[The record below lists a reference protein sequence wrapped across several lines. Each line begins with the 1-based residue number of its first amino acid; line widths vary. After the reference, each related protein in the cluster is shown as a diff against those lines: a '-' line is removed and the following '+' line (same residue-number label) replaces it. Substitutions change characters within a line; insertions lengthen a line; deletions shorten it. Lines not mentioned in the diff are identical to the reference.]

1 MKRSVY
7 FAAAVMVAFVG
18 GDCLAQSNIDHA
30 VNAMANAAASMA
42 QDSPYGSVLASPI
55 RTDADKAR
63 DEARHTTETLAFAEV
78 MPGQTIGDMII
89 GGGYFTRV
97 FSAAVGPTGK
107 VIAWQ
112 PAQFIGFQASYA
124 DAIAAADAMPNVEG
138 VRSPL
143 GVPEFPAG
151 MDLVF
156 TAQNYHD
163 LHLRP
168 FAADTAAKTN
178 AAVFAALKPGGL
190 YVIVDHY
197 AAAGSGLAAA
207 DSLHR
212 IDPAIVKEEVEA
224 AGFVLEAQNDILKN
238 DADPLTANVFDPA
251 IRGHTSQFIL
261 KFRKPA

>member
-1 MKRSVY
+1 MPGRTRQR
-7 FAAAVMVAFVG
+7 
-18 GDCLAQSNIDHA
+18 LADP
-30 VNAMANAAASMA
+30 V
-42 QDSPYGSVLASPI
+42 

-63 DEARHTTETLAFAEV
+63 DEARHTAETLAFAEV

-89 GGGYFTRV
+89 GGGYFTRA

-107 VIAWQ
+107 VVAWQ
-112 PAQFIGFQASYA
+112 PAEFIGFQASYA
-124 DAIAAADAMPNVEG
+124 DAITAADALPNVDAI
-138 VRSPL
+138 RSPI
-143 GVPEFPAG
+143 GAPEFPAG

-163 LHLRP
+163 LHLKP
-168 FAADTAAKTN
+168 FPADTASKVN
-178 AAVFAALKPGGL
+178 AAVFASLKPGGL

-197 AAAGSGLAAA
+197 AAAGTGLVAP

-212 IDPAIVKEEVEA
+212 IDPAVVKSEVEA
-224 AGFVLEAQNDILKN
+224 AGFVFEAQSDILRN
-238 DADPLTANVFDPA
+238 DADPLTANVFDGS